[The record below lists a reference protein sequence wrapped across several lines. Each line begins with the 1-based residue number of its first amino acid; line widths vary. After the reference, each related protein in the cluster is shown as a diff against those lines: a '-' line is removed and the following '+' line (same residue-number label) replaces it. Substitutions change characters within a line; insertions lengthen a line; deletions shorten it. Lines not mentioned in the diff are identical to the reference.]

1 MSILSSPIWRAKSF
15 ITQVNP
21 ANSPTLWSF
30 DGNGFASPS
39 DGRPI
44 TAPEQA
50 WMDDYNAQ
58 RALMNEATRRAIEDF
73 MRRRFPLGMCPNAIS
88 PLLGTLPDPL
98 IRTTVR
104 RTTGSG
110 LASCLLI

>member
-58 RALMNEATRRAIEDF
+58 RALMNEATR
-73 MRRRFPLGMCPNAIS
+73 PNN
-88 PLLGTLPDPL
+88 G
-98 IRTTVR
+98 VR
-104 RTTGSG
+104 
-110 LASCLLI
+110 SCLLPFNLKYPPCPDPYVLNSPVLYTT